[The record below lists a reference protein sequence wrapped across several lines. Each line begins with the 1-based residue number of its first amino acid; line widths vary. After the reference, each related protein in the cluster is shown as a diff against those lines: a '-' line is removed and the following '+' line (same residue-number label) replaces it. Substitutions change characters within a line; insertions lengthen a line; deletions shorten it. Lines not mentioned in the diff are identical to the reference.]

1 MSETRPTRFTELDGL
16 RGIAALAV
24 VLSHYTGG
32 YNSRYVG
39 AEKAIFDFHIGAFG
53 VQLFFLISG
62 FVILM
67 SAQNSRRVSDFVISR
82 ASRLYPAYWISL
94 SVVLAVS
101 ILFVV
106 PKVEISPLIVAGN
119 LTMIQRWLFIPNV
132 NDVYWTLA
140 IEMQFYLIM
149 IVLLL
154 VTKANPSTRFIQ
166 YFVYFWLILSLT
178 VSVFAG
184 PYSRGIDP
192 QNVVFPVRIILNL
205 TLSEFGPLFCLGMFA
220 YLARIHAQSY
230 WLLCFPLIVAVVNAG
245 LLHDLWYS
253 FVVAVICLAFLVV
266 VYRERTKFLT
276 IKPMLFYGKISYSMY
291 IIHSIPGYIV
301 ITLTIPFLGR
311 DWSMLAAFII
321 VTLLAWGLHSL
332 GEVRGSRL
340 MKSLL
345 LRIRDG
351 KPT

>member
-1 MSETRPTRFTELDGL
+1 MIEQRPARFTELDGL

-24 VLSHYTGG
+24 VLSHYTGA
-32 YNSRYVG
+32 YNTRYLG
-39 AEKAIFDFHIGAFG
+39 AEQASFDFEIGAFG

-67 SAQNSRRVSDFVISR
+67 TAQKSRKVSNFVISR

-94 SVVLAVS
+94 GFIIVVSV
-101 ILFVV
+101 IFNV
-106 PKVEISPLIVAGN
+106 PKVDLSPLIVAGN
-119 LTMIQRWLFIPNV
+119 LTMVQRWMLIPNV
-132 NDVYWTLA
+132 SDVYWTLA
-140 IEMQFYLIM
+140 VEMQFYLIV

-154 VTKANPSTRFIQ
+154 VTKANLSTRFIQ
-166 YFVYFWLILSLT
+166 YFVYFWLVLSLT

-184 PYSRGIDP
+184 PFSRGIDP

-220 YLARIHAQSY
+220 YLARIHAQKY

-245 LLHDLWYS
+245 LLHDWWYS
-253 FVVAVICLAFLVV
+253 LVVAVICLAFLLVV
-266 VYRERTKFLT
+266 HRERTKFLT

-291 IIHSIPGYIV
+291 IIHSIPGYVV
-301 ITLTIPFLGR
+301 ITLTIPLLGR
-311 DWSMLAAFII
+311 DWSMLAAFI
-321 VTLLAWGLHSL
+321 VATFLAWGLHSL

-340 MKSLL
+340 MKSFL

-351 KPT
+351 KPS